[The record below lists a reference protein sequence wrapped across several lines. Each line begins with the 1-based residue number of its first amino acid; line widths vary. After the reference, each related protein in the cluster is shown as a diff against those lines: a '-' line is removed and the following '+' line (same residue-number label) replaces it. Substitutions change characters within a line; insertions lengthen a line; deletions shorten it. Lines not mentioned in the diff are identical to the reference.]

1 MLLYSLIYTFTSAA
15 YFALSGF
22 FILNFFRRQRSRTKE
37 IHNERHVDSNLF
49 DSFSVTYEQNYHFS
63 VPNLPGQNFIGWL
76 NKDDKYV
83 TDSSGAVNDLFWKME
98 NTSTIVLTA
107 DLEII
112 IYQIT
117 FCEECLGKS
126 LTSIEYN
133 VFSDTINLEEEVG
146 IPKKSG
152 YRFKGWYDSC
162 EHTGDSIK
170 EIASGSIGNIELH
183 ADWSLLLY
191 VDYYDVNGRFLHSDE
206 VEEGDTIYLYD
217 FKKAGYNDGYTWN
230 GYLNKDKVT
239 VRSDMKIYLREKYWE
254 ELYNVNHYEIWTANQ
269 LNQIR
274 SHSDDIIYLMTDIT
288 CTGNWTPIPVFSG
301 ELYMY
306 GHTVTYQHNNV
317 AYNTTYGFIK
327 ELTSS
332 GRIINGT
339 FVPKIKAT
347 ASGSGYADVAIGGA
361 VGVNRGELLRVKVIS
376 KIGSNNDSY
385 NSSSNPNVDI
395 HVKHPYYY
403 VGGIV
408 GQNYGVI
415 DTCWNYASIG
425 GDASNIGGI
434 AGVNMES
441 GEIIKAYNHGNI
453 WYEMSIS
460 RTAYIGGVAGTVAD
474 GGYMNNISNYGK
486 ITFAMLSSTVSQTN
500 VSYLANIAGSA
511 CETATITIYGCF
523 GTVSV
528 ANALI
533 GKISGFQIDAVKQNG
548 DPIAYSFPKP
558 GSGGSGNEG
567 GGCVALGT
575 LITLAD
581 GTQVPVESLT
591 GNEMLL
597 VWDMKTGTFGTA
609 PVLFIDSDPYGLYN
623 VIYLSFSDGTGL
635 EVITEHALWDYNLNK
650 YVFMDENA
658 MQYIGHWFNK
668 QSINIE
674 GQLVYSKVQ
683 LVDVTVSVEYSV
695 AYSPVTYSYLC
706 YYVNGMLSMPGATQ
720 GLINIFE
727 VDAETMKYDEAQM
740 QADIAQNGLF
750 TYEEFAEM
758 FPISEEVFEAFNG
771 KYLKVA
777 MGKGLIDAEGLQ
789 MLIER
794 YAEFL
799 SVIG

>member
-1 MLLYSLIYTFTSAA
+1 M
-15 YFALSGF
+15 
-22 FILNFFRRQRSRTKE
+22 
-37 IHNERHVDSNLF
+37 
-49 DSFSVTYEQNYHFS
+49 TYEQNYHFS
-63 VPNLPGQNFIGWL
+63 VPNPPGQNFIGWL

-403 VGGIV
+403 VGGISWAKLWSYRYLLELCFYWWRCIKYWRYSRS
-408 GQNYGVI
+408 QYG
-415 DTCWNYASIG
+415 
-425 GDASNIGGI
+425 
-434 AGVNMES
+434 
-441 GEIIKAYNHGNI
+441 I
-453 WYEMSIS
+453 W
-460 RTAYIGGVAGTVAD
+460 
-474 GGYMNNISNYGK
+474 
-486 ITFAMLSSTVSQTN
+486 
-500 VSYLANIAGSA
+500 
-511 CETATITIYGCF
+511 
-523 GTVSV
+523 
-528 ANALI
+528 
-533 GKISGFQIDAVKQNG
+533 
-548 DPIAYSFPKP
+548 
-558 GSGGSGNEG
+558 
-567 GGCVALGT
+567 
-575 LITLAD
+575 
-581 GTQVPVESLT
+581 
-591 GNEMLL
+591 
-597 VWDMKTGTFGTA
+597 
-609 PVLFIDSDPYGLYN
+609 
-623 VIYLSFSDGTGL
+623 
-635 EVITEHALWDYNLNK
+635 
-650 YVFMDENA
+650 
-658 MQYIGHWFNK
+658 
-668 QSINIE
+668 
-674 GQLVYSKVQ
+674 
-683 LVDVTVSVEYSV
+683 
-695 AYSPVTYSYLC
+695 
-706 YYVNGMLSMPGATQ
+706 
-720 GLINIFE
+720 
-727 VDAETMKYDEAQM
+727 
-740 QADIAQNGLF
+740 
-750 TYEEFAEM
+750 
-758 FPISEEVFEAFNG
+758 
-771 KYLKVA
+771 
-777 MGKGLIDAEGLQ
+777 
-789 MLIER
+789 
-794 YAEFL
+794 
-799 SVIG
+799 